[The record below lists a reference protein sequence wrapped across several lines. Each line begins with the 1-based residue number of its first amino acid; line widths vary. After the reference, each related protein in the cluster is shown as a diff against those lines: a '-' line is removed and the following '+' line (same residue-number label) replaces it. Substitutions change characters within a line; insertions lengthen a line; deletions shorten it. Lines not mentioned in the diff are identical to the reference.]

1 MTLPTP
7 VFVGF
12 FPKLTAPRPDWLQV
26 EAVEEIASVSTCVS
40 PAPEDWITH
49 WKHNDFGF
57 YDTEEL
63 ARLVIPGDS
72 AEYDLYAY
80 ELFPLFWFD
89 QEAEALERIAE
100 RGAPPPD
107 YAFLGYDIVTKSSS
121 HVFECS
127 PLSCNGAA
135 SEFPTNA
142 SCLIDDEE
150 QAHQAV
156 LRMSQ
161 PDSGVEPGPYYLFKV
176 YRKRRG

>member
-1 MTLPTP
+1 MSLPTP

-12 FPKLTAPRPDWLQV
+12 FPKLTVPRPDWLQV
-26 EAVEEIASVSTCVS
+26 EAVKEIASVSSCIS

-63 ARLVIPGDS
+63 ARSVVPSDS
-72 AEYDLYAY
+72 SEHDLYAY
-80 ELFPLFWFD
+80 ELFPLSWFD
-89 QEAEALERIAE
+89 QEAEALELAPE
-100 RGAPPPD
+100 GGAPPPD
-107 YAFLGYDIVTKSSS
+107 YAFLGYDIVTRSSS

-135 SEFPTNA
+135 GEVPTNA

-156 LRMSQ
+156 LRMSWA
-161 PDSGVEPGPYYLFKV
+161 DSGVEPGPYYLFKV
-176 YRKRRG
+176 FRKRRG